1 MKEKVLILGAAGRDF
16 HNFNTF
22 FRNNPRYK
30 VVGFTA
36 TQIPGIAERRY
47 PAKLAGKL
55 YPRGIPIYNEE
66 DLPDL
71 IKKLNINLVC
81 FAYSDVSHL
90 HVMHLA
96 SIALANGADY
106 IILGPKNTMLK
117 SKKKVIAV
125 TAVRTGCGKS
135 PTTRAIV
142 DQLKKAGK
150 DVVVIRH
157 PMPYGRLEFQ
167 RVQRFEF
174 LEDLDRANC
183 TIEEREEYEPLI
195 KRRAIVYAGVDYAAI
210 LRAAEKEAD
219 IIIWDGGNNDM
230 PFIKPDLHIVV
241 ADAMRPGHELA
252 YHPGEANFR
261 MADIII
267 INKTNSAQKEH
278 IKEII
283 RNARLVNPHA
293 KIIKAASR
301 LKAENAKA
309 IKGKRVIAVEDGP
322 TVTHGG
328 MQFGAAA
335 AIAMKYKARLVSP
348 LRSAVGS
355 IKRTFKE
362 YPHLKY
368 VLPAM
373 GYSPKQIKELEKTIN
388 NSDAEYVL
396 IGTPVDLRRLIR
408 INKPAIKVSYEIETN
423 GQLADE
429 LRKRG
434 FL

>member
-36 TQIPGIAERRY
+36 TQVPGIAERRY

-71 IKKLNINLVC
+71 IKKLDINLVC

-278 IKEII
+278 IK
-283 RNARLVNPHA
+283 
-293 KIIKAASR
+293 KS
-301 LKAENAKA
+301 
-309 IKGKRVIAVEDGP
+309 
-322 TVTHGG
+322 
-328 MQFGAAA
+328 
-335 AIAMKYKARLVSP
+335 
-348 LRSAVGS
+348 
-355 IKRTFKE
+355 
-362 YPHLKY
+362 
-368 VLPAM
+368 
-373 GYSPKQIKELEKTIN
+373 LETQG
-388 NSDAEYVL
+388 L
-396 IGTPVDLRRLIR
+396 
-408 INKPAIKVSYEIETN
+408 
-423 GQLADE
+423 
-429 LRKRG
+429 
-434 FL
+434 